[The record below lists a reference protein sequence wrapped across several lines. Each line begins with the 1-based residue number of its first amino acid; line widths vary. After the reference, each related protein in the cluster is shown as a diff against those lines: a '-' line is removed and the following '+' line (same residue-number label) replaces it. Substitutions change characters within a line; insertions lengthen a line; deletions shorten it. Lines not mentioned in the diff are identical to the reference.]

1 MDKTAYEI
9 LGINE
14 TATEVEVKKAYHA
27 LLNLYHTDNATGNK
41 EKVTDVILA
50 YKQVMKKINQEKRN
64 NLSAEELIDREL
76 DIYKTY
82 NGYESLK
89 DSIAKI
95 KEQYIINIEANPD
108 KRETFIKVLHERI
121 EELFSENLKMQNTS
135 VEELVEN
142 ETLQYELE
150 DDYEY
155 LKDNIAKIKEQYI
168 NNINA
173 NPDKRNIFINALH
186 ERIEELFTDYRNF
199 IQNTNASEL
208 VDRETLQYE
217 LEDEYEY
224 LKESI
229 NEIKTKYIKFME
241 ANPSIKNKFI
251 ETMRE
256 RIESLFAEY
265 RKRIN
270 VVNELRN
277 SNLEPE
283 DRELLEGI
291 YDNILNYDE
300 IYQELYEKYILNNNN
315 NNMAEETKEDSIGRT
330 I

>member
-64 NLSAEELIDREL
+64 NLSAEELLDREL

-142 ETLQYELE
+142 
-150 DDYEY
+150 
-155 LKDNIAKIKEQYI
+155 
-168 NNINA
+168 
-173 NPDKRNIFINALH
+173 
-186 ERIEELFTDYRNF
+186 
-199 IQNTNASEL
+199 
-208 VDRETLQYE
+208 ETLQYE

-315 NNMAEETKEDSIGRT
+315 NMAEETKEDSIGRT